1 MLPRRVVVLGVALLL
16 GVSLSACNQAN
27 QPSPNLGRTT
37 TADPAKR
44 RSNEV
49 DLASKDLVSS
59 TDDIV
64 AQIASKPEFQNPPY
78 RINIVMDRVENKTTL
93 PSRNYDIYLAR
104 VRTKLNESG
113 ARYNIGF
120 VEKRATVTAIRQSE
134 GLEPPPG
141 SAGGYKSKADYAL
154 RGVFYD
160 MPNVGSNYY
169 LLTFQIVDLNDGE
182 IVYEGSYESK
192 FAG

>member
-1 MLPRRVVVLGVALLL
+1 MALRLFVGAVAA
-16 GVSLSACNQAN
+16 VSLLVSLPACQDNR
-27 QPSPNLGRTT
+27 PSPNLGRTT

-64 AQIASKPEFQNPPY
+64 QQIASKPEFRNPPY
-78 RINIVMDRVENKTTL
+78 RINIVMDRVVNKTSL
-93 PSRNYDIYLAR
+93 PSRNFDIYLAR
-104 VRTKLNESG
+104 IRSQLNQSG

-120 VEKRATVTAIRQSE
+120 VERKATVEAIRQSE

-141 SAGGYKSKADYAL
+141 SAGSYKSKADYAL
-154 RGVFYD
+154 KGDFYD

-169 LLTFQIVDLNDGE
+169 LLTFQIVDLHDGE
-182 IVYEGSYESK
+182 IVFEGNYEAKFGS
-192 FAG
+192 